1 MYVKQQT
8 IKWIS
13 DYINALK
20 SFNQFVITNEGEKKN
35 WHFFTGIYWLMT
47 MYRILIEWKGD
58 WRKYWKKKCEF
69 RGKNQGLN
77 AMKLLSGVMLS
88 LKPQMW

>member
-8 IKWIS
+8 ITFKWIS

-20 SFNQFVITNEGEKKN
+20 SFNQFVITNEGGN
-35 WHFFTGIYWLMT
+35 WHFFTGIFWLMT
-47 MYRILIEWKGD
+47 DKGTEGNIE
-58 WRKYWKKKCEF
+58 KKCEF
-69 RGKNQGLN
+69 KGKNEGLN
-77 AMKLLSGVMLS
+77 SMKFLSGVMLS